1 MESVSEWSPRQVSA
15 WLTGLDD
22 CLHQYIQS
30 FQRQQVDGE
39 QLLCLS
45 HQELLSLGLTRV
57 GHQELMLEA
66 VDLLCALN
74 SGVKSEQLRSV
85 VAKMRA
91 AHRGLSAAVSERR
104 KNPEPQVTH
113 RPSNQ
118 FLTAVVEL
126 IAAAKSLLAWM
137 DRCTAASSD
146 SVSDSKSRIVRL
158 CLELTSTVQK
168 DCSSMFHMEEKILE
182 VSQALSGECDQ
193 TLQMTSDT
201 GESEA
206 AVLEEVHI
214 ADVRP
219 GQGLGIY
226 IKSTYNGLHI
236 ITGTTENSPADETGR
251 IHAGDEVVQV
261 NRQTVVG
268 WQLRHLVARLRAG
281 SGGVTLLLKKR
292 PAGTVQPAP
301 LRNLRWRPAQVSP
314 AASPT
319 YSRRRRPQTV
329 QSLQLDSSL
338 PPPPQDANSRH
349 RQAKDHGTSD
359 EPREVRLRPLTS
371 ARSRPRPVSMPV
383 EPVSSTVLQL
393 AGRRAVPGHRGQEVL
408 RRHLSNDGISAIVE
422 EAPCFAPPHRGP
434 LSVRGVDHI
443 RGSRCLVGTDLN
455 HGVAAAPKE
464 ATPPAARPNSKNKS
478 LLGSWFSRL
487 RLLSH

>member
-1 MESVSEWSPRQVSA
+1 MESVNEWSPRQVSA

-30 FQRQQVDGE
+30 FQRQQVNGE
-39 QLLCLS
+39 QLLRLS

-91 AHRGLSAAVSERR
+91 AHRGLSAAVSQRR
-104 KNPEPQVTH
+104 KNPEPHVTH

-168 DCSSMFHMEEKILE
+168 DCSSMCHMEEKILE

-193 TLQMTSDT
+193 TLQMTSDP

-214 ADVRP
+214 TDVRP

-236 ITGTTENSPADETGR
+236 ITGTTENSPADQTGR

-261 NRQTVVG
+261 NCQTVVG
-268 WQLRHLVARLRAG
+268 WQLRHLVATLRAG

-292 PAGTVQPAP
+292 PAGTFQPAP

-319 YSRRRRPQTV
+319 YSHRRCPQTV
-329 QSLQLDSSL
+329 QGLQLDSSL
-338 PPPPQDANSRH
+338 PPPLQDANARH
-349 RQAKDHGTSD
+349 RQAKDRGTSD
-359 EPREVRLRPLTS
+359 ELREVRLRPLTS

-383 EPVSSTVLQL
+383 EPVSGVLQL

-408 RRHLSNDGISAIVE
+408 RRHLSNDGISAIAE
-422 EAPCFAPPHRGP
+422 EAPCFPPPHRGA

-443 RGSRCLVGTDLN
+443 RGSRCLVSTDLN